1 MDFMPKNRRGLYLWY
16 KNLRDKIPTEG
27 PKFGVPPEQI
37 TAVQNL
43 AQAAMDFMEATDAAL
58 AVLRGRRK
66 AEVEGLRGLDKEVR
80 RLIRYWKTLPGFATS
95 GSAGA
100 LRIQGTPKVF
110 DPGKCKPTLKVMIA
124 GGKVILKFR
133 KNGADAVNLYTR
145 LAGEFHW
152 TKLARDSSSPCMDP
166 RPLAT
171 PNVPEVREYMAM
183 AEHKDVEVGLPS
195 TIVSVV
201 YAG

>member
-1 MDFMPKNRRGLYLWY
+1 MDFMPKNRIELYLWY
-16 KNLRDKIPTEG
+16 KNLRDGISEEG
-27 PKFGVPPEQI
+27 PKFNLPPEQI

-58 AVLRGRRK
+58 AVLRGCRK
-66 AEVEGLRGLDKEVR
+66 AEVEGLRGLDKEIR
-80 RLIRYWKTLPGFATS
+80 RMIRYWKTLPGFAAS

-100 LRIQGTPKVF
+100 LKIRGTPRVF
-110 DPGKCKPTLKVMIA
+110 DPGKCKPSLKVMIV
-124 GGKVILKFR
+124 GGKVIIKFR

-145 LAGEFHW
+145 LAGESQW

-183 AEHKDVEVGLPS
+183 AEYKDVEVGLPS
-195 TIVSVV
+195 TIASLV